1 MQSFF
6 DVTTEEMKCKRD
18 TKVRQISWGGGKQ
31 VEVGT
36 GNTVLPGILFSTIIK
51 CEKQN
56 KNMWKITNKKKKKKG
71 EKDYKLMSQL
81 FTVQHL
87 KSS

>member
-1 MQSFF
+1 
-6 DVTTEEMKCKRD
+6 MKCKRD

-56 KNMWKITNKKKKKKG
+56 KNMWKITNKKKKKGGKRLQIN
-71 EKDYKLMSQL
+71 ESIIYCS
-81 FTVQHL
+81 TP
-87 KSS
+87 